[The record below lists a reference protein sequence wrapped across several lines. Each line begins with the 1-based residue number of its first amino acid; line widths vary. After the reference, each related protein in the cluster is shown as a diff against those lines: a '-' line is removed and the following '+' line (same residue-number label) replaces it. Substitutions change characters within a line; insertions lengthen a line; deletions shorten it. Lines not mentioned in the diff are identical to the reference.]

1 MPTPPRLSPLLFV
14 FLLAVG
20 VGASSVQA
28 QSRSLFNGTD
38 LTGWRMDVPEM
49 DADSSV
55 QAPFIVR
62 DSLLVSLGTP
72 RGHLLTHQTYRDYR
86 LTVEYRFSGDP
97 GNAGVLVHASTP
109 RVLYDMFPQ
118 SIEVQM
124 EHTNAGDFWCIHE
137 DIATPNMVERR
148 GPKDQ
153 WGTTEGAN
161 RRIVNLTDGAEKP
174 VGQWNRMTIEAVDD
188 SIKVWVNGTLVNLGH
203 DATAQEGRIALQA
216 EGSEVEFR
224 TLRLTPIDHLSAE

>member
-1 MPTPPRLSPLLFV
+1 
-14 FLLAVG
+14 
-20 VGASSVQA
+20 
-28 QSRSLFNGTD
+28 
-38 LTGWRMDVPEM
+38 MDVPEL

-55 QAPFIVR
+55 RAPFVVR

-72 RGHLLTHQTYRDYR
+72 RGHLLTNQTYADYR
-86 LTVEYRFSGDP
+86 LALEYRFAGEP

-148 GPKDQ
+148 GPRAE
-153 WGTTEGAN
+153 WGTTEGTN
-161 RRIVNLTDGAEKP
+161 RRIVNLTDGAERP
-174 VGQWNRMTIEAVDD
+174 VGQWNRMTVEAVDD
-188 SIKVWVNGTLVNLGH
+188 SIKVWVNDTLVNLGY

-224 TLRLTPIDHLSAE
+224 TLRLTPIPHLSDD

>member
-1 MPTPPRLSPLLFV
+1 
-14 FLLAVG
+14 
-20 VGASSVQA
+20 
-28 QSRSLFNGTD
+28 
-38 LTGWRMDVPEM
+38 MDVPEL

-55 QAPFIVR
+55 RAPFVVR

-72 RGHLLTHQTYRDYR
+72 RGHLLTNQTYADYR
-86 LTVEYRFSGDP
+86 LALEYRFAGEP

-148 GPKDQ
+148 GPEEQ
-153 WGTTEGAN
+153 WGTTEGTN

-174 VGQWNRMTIEAVDD
+174 VGRWNRLTIEAVDD
-188 SIKVWVNGTLVNLGH
+188 SIKVWVNGTLVNLGY